1 MAEDKRSYR
10 RLPLQSTVFLEVES
24 RAATGEREPTILRC
38 RSADI
43 SERGLSLSLEQAVTV
58 GAVLQVGID
67 LADEGF
73 NTIFLAAEVIWC
85 KPGDDGWRAG
95 FTVLH
100 ASDSDFGRWRALLR
114 QLVSEEEPGSEGP
127 G

>member
-1 MAEDKRSYR
+1 MAEDKRNYR

-24 RAATGEREPTILRC
+24 RAETGEGQSTILRC

-43 SERGLSLSLEQAVTV
+43 SERGLSLGLERAVAV

-73 NTIFLAAEVIWC
+73 NTIFLAAEVVWC

-95 FTVLH
+95 FTILH
-100 ASDSDFGRWRALLR
+100 ASDSDFVRWRALLR
-114 QLVSEEEPGSEGP
+114 QLVGEDEAG
-127 G
+127 